1 MQTAWIAFAGVVVGA
16 VIGFLGPVLTTRL
29 TVRTQMSTA
38 ALNTFLNAR
47 LDAYR
52 DYETAMEHWSLEK
65 SRESIAALY
74 HAMNVVALV
83 ASDETI
89 HAIAAVQE
97 IVREHEVNGTPPDA
111 KDLSIKEVILSISMH
126 QDLLTY
132 PVPTA
137 AEAKKTR
144 ILRFW
149 NSRLTSCRD
158 KGNDQGGR

>member
-1 MQTAWIAFAGVVVGA
+1 MQAAWIAFAGVVVGA
-16 VIGFLGPVLTTRL
+16 IIGFLGPVLTTRL

-38 ALNTFLNAR
+38 ALNAFLNAR

-52 DYETAMEHWSLEK
+52 DYETAMEHWAIEK
-65 SRESIAALY
+65 SRENIADLY
-74 HAMNVVALV
+74 HAMNIVALV

-89 HAIAAVQE
+89 NAIADVQQ
-97 IVREHEVNGTPPDA
+97 IVRNYEVSGTPPDPDVFSRKKA
-111 KDLSIKEVILSISMH
+111 ILSITMH

-137 AEAKKTR
+137 AKAKKTR

-149 NSRLTSCRD
+149 NSQLTSCSHKENSQDNR
-158 KGNDQGGR
+158 